1 MVSGRLT
8 SMSVIQMETMRLQIL
23 QLMYQT
29 QQMFDANQ
37 LNMQVTA
44 L

>member
-37 LNMQVTA
+37 LNMQVTV